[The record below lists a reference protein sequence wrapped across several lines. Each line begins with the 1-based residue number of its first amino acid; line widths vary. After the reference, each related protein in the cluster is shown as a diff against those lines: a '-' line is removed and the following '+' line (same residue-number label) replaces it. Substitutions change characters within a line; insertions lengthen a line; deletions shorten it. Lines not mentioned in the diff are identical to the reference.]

1 MKFYVNEIAETIDEL
16 TPLPWGE
23 HYVGLFSQCETKVE
37 GSFCGYYSCEKYL
50 NTELLAYCVY
60 KKCMYLGKKFGTV
73 VKFNKQFS
81 EIKIATHMFT
91 KVIEANSIEEAI
103 EKFEK
108 CDYRSWTSETDE
120 FEQANNISDNL

>member
-23 HYVGLFSQCETKVE
+23 HYVGLFSQCETKGE

-60 KKCMYLGKKFGTV
+60 KKCRHRYPRNFLR
-73 VKFNKQFS
+73 
-81 EIKIATHMFT
+81 
-91 KVIEANSIEEAI
+91 ANEGFRGA
-103 EKFEK
+103 
-108 CDYRSWTSETDE
+108 R
-120 FEQANNISDNL
+120 